1 MQTVVVGLDLGH
13 SAVKM
18 TFDGKKGT
26 EREIFPSYAC
36 DAWSIDGDDHQA
48 TLAAE
53 NTVTVNGRDYFV
65 GEIAGRQGKS
75 KLSTGL
81 TDEWVL
87 SNEHAALM
95 VMARRIVDERAISGK
110 RLWVLGLPVSLFSS
124 YRQQLRD
131 IAQLHLG
138 GDSEIRVVPQPIGVY
153 QAHMLNRAGVPGRG
167 RDVASESWGIVDVGY
182 YTTDFILMEQG
193 HWIDAA
199 SGVCGGVRIAVETLQ
214 NLLNDRYKLKRDLI
228 SSERILRGAAVKH
241 MGEDLSLEREIE
253 YAKSV
258 LATQVADM
266 ASKLMK
272 DYVEEIDGVLI
283 AGGGAEMVVGPLRER
298 WPHARIITDTH
309 DDSSLSGPRFS
320 ISEGY
325 YRLGRFATLLHL
337 QGKTDKAA

>member
-18 TFDGKKGT
+18 TFDGKKGV
-26 EREIFPSYAC
+26 ERALFPSYAC
-36 DAWSIDGDDHQA
+36 DAWNIDGDDHQA
-48 TLAAE
+48 ALAAE

-65 GEIAGRQGKS
+65 GEIAERQGKS

-95 VMARRIVDERAISGK
+95 VMARKIVDERAISGK
-110 RLWVLGLPVSLFSS
+110 RLWVLGLPVSLFSG
-124 YRQQLRD
+124 YRRPLKD
-131 IAQLHLG
+131 IAQLHFG
-138 GDSEIRVVPQPIGVY
+138 DDSEIRIVPQPIGVY
-153 QAHMLNRAGVPGRG
+153 QAQMLNRAGVPGRG
-167 RDVASESWGIVDVGY
+167 RDVTSESWGIVDVGY
-182 YTTDFILMEQG
+182 YTTDFILMERG

-199 SGVCGGVRIAVETLQ
+199 SGVCGGVQIAVETLQ
-214 NLLNDRYKLKRDLI
+214 GLLLDRHNIKRDLI
-228 SSERILRGAAVKH
+228 SSERILRSGFVRH
-241 MGEDLSLEREIE
+241 MGNDISLADEIK

-258 LATQVADM
+258 FAAHVADM

-272 DYVEEIDGVLI
+272 DYVEELDGVLI
-283 AGGGAEMVVGPLRER
+283 AGGGAEMVIDPLRER
-298 WPHARIITDTH
+298 WPHARVITDSH
-309 DDSSLSGPRFS
+309 DDNQLSGPRFS

-325 YRLGRFATLLHL
+325 YRLGRFTTLLHL